1 MKDDTEGDD
10 TVIQNIYSSGNDDDL
25 VVSTGSV
32 DVRKQKEERL
42 YMSENELD
50 DLDAGTE
57 DMEGMVSTCL

>member
-1 MKDDTEGDD
+1 MKDDSEGD
-10 TVIQNIYSSGNDDDL
+10 TVIQNLYSSGVAEDEM

-50 DLDAGTE
+50 DLDPGTE
-57 DMEGMVSTCL
+57 DMEGMVSACS

>member
-57 DMEGMVSTCL
+57 DMEGMVSACS